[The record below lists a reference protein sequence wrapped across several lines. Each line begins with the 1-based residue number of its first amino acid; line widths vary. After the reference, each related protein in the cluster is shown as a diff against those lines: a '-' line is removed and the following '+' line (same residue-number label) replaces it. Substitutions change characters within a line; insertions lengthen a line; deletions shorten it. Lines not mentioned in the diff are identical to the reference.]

1 MIYFSQR
8 KKLGDL
14 YTQWRIE
21 NRVLD
26 CPSSVVGFLVGEG
39 LMDEAK
45 VREFLAVKTSQVIDE
60 KESSIKSEEVIDMAD
75 AKELNKETK
84 ELKESEAPK
93 KEKPTKGNFITRTA
107 KKAWEGIKTFTK
119 KVRESPVTHVVAA
132 GAGAVA
138 AVVGEEVIRR
148 KFSAGAPEDYDEPD
162 EPIEIEDGGE
172 EPIEEPDEEETDE
185 EE

>member
-21 NRVLD
+21 NCVLD

-60 KESSIKSEEVIDMAD
+60 KESSIKSEEETDMAN
-75 AKELNKETK
+75 ANGELDPKGAGTK
-84 ELKESEAPK
+84 PEGVANEEPK
-93 KEKPTKGNFITRTA
+93 KEFILKRMA
-107 KKAWEGIKTFTK
+107 KKAWRGVKTFAT

-148 KFSAGAPEDYDEPD
+148 KFSAGAPEEYDEPD

>member
-1 MIYFSQR
+1 MYLSKVKRCSEYKNRDFS
-8 KKLGDL
+8 KLSDTYG
-14 YTQWRIE
+14 YI
-21 NRVLD
+21 
-26 CPSSVVGFLVGEG
+26 PF
-39 LMDEAK
+39 
-45 VREFLAVKTSQVIDE
+45 
-60 KESSIKSEEVIDMAD
+60 ESSIKSEEETDMAN
-75 AKELNKETK
+75 ANGELDPKGAGTK
-84 ELKESEAPK
+84 PEGVANEEPK
-93 KEKPTKGNFITRTA
+93 KEFILKRMA
-107 KKAWEGIKTFTK
+107 KKAWRGVKTFAT

-148 KFSAGAPEDYDEPD
+148 KFSAGAPEEYDEPD

>member
-21 NRVLD
+21 NHVLD

-39 LMDEAK
+39 LMDETK

-60 KESSIKSEEVIDMAD
+60 KESSNKSEEEKDMAND
-75 AKELNKETK
+75 ANLDSKGVGTKPEGENKEGQK
-84 ELKESEAPK
+84 EFFLKRA
-93 KEKPTKGNFITRTA
+93 A
-107 KKAWEGIKTFTK
+107 KKAWHGIKTFAT

-138 AVVGEEVIRR
+138 AVVGEEMIRR